1 MRLHRLD
8 ITAFGPFGGAQS
20 VDFDELSVAGLF
32 LLHGPTGAGKTSV
45 LDAVCY
51 ALYGSVPGA
60 RQSGQGLTLR
70 SDHAAPGTRTE
81 VRLELTVAGRR
92 LEVTR
97 QPPWERPKKRGSGS
111 TLDKAQSWLREYD
124 AQTGAWKDLSRS
136 HQEIGEEITQ
146 LLGMSREQFCQVVL
160 LPQGDFARFLRAD
173 AEARGRLLG
182 RLFDTHRFAEVE
194 KRLAERRRAT
204 EAQVR
209 DGDTELLAD
218 AHRMQQAAGDAMA
231 LPDAAPGEPGLADA
245 VMSAAAVARSTA
257 REQLTIAH
265 SRLTAAESAQ
275 AAAERALA
283 DVREVARLQQRFGEA
298 QQRAALMEE
307 RSEGYR
313 QALARMERAR
323 KAEAVAPALE
333 LREAADAEHR
343 RADAA
348 RARTRALLPD
358 TYADAGAAGLASAA
372 RRAAEE
378 LGGLESA
385 RRAEQRLADLVAERA
400 GLDRQ
405 ERADDDVLREADD
418 WLAGWEATRAGL
430 QARIDSAQEAATR
443 AEQLGVQREPA
454 QKRLGAARMRDQ
466 LAGDTDTAAEQ
477 VRLAQADALALK
489 ARWLDVKEQRLN
501 GIAAE
506 LAAQLTDGEPCA
518 VCGATEH
525 PAPARKDAGHVGRE
539 AEERALAAY
548 QQAEERHSEQEQR
561 LGVVRE
567 ALAAATAEAGDAS
580 TEQLAA
586 AADELERL
594 YAQARHAASVLHPAH
609 EELRRAE
616 QEHERRTAVRQQA
629 AVRAAS
635 RVGHRDRLD
644 RERAVLE
651 EELAQARG
659 ALDSVAARADQ
670 LERQVRLLT
679 DAADA
684 ARVAEDT
691 AQRLKDADAR
701 LADAAFRAGFDT
713 PQAAAEALLDDAAH
727 RDLQRRLDDWQS
739 QEAAVRAVLAE
750 PDTAAAAQQPPADLA
765 SAEQAAALAAQRV
778 RDAASARDAAARR
791 CADLDRL
798 SARAAVSVRRLAPLR
813 EEYDRVARL
822 ASLTAG
828 TSADNERKMRLESY
842 VLAARLEQV
851 AAAATVRLLRMSSGR
866 YTLVH
871 SDDRA
876 GRGRSG
882 LGLHVVDAW
891 TGRERDTATL
901 SGGETFFAS
910 LALALGL
917 ADVVTDEAGGV
928 RLDTLFI
935 DEGFG
940 SLDDQTLD
948 EVLDV
953 LDSLRER
960 DRSVGIV
967 SHVADLRRRIH
978 AQLEVVKGRAG
989 SALKVRSAAQRAARQ
1004 G

>member
-8 ITAFGPFGGAQS
+8 ITAFGPFGGSQS
-20 VDFDELSVAGLF
+20 VDFDELSAAGLF

-60 RQSGQGLTLR
+60 RQSSQGLALR
-70 SDHAAPGTRTE
+70 SDHAASGTRTG
-81 VRLELTVAGRR
+81 VTLELTVAGRR

-97 QPPWERPKKRGSGS
+97 QPPWERPKKRGSGT
-111 TLDKAQSWLREYD
+111 TLEKAQSWLREYD
-124 AQTGAWKDLSRS
+124 ATAGAWKDLSRS

-173 AEARGRLLG
+173 AEARGKLLG

-194 KRLAERRRAT
+194 KRLAERRRTA

-209 DGDTELLAD
+209 EGDAALLAD
-218 AHRMQQAAGDAMA
+218 AHRMQQAADGAME
-231 LPDAAPGEPGLADA
+231 LPQLAPGEPGLAEA
-245 VMSAAAVARSTA
+245 VISAAAVARSTA

-265 SRLTAAESAQ
+265 LRLTSAESAH
-275 AAAERALA
+275 AAAERELDDA
-283 DVREVARLQQRFGEA
+283 RELDRLQRRFTEARERAARLEGRADAHREA
-298 QQRAALMEE
+298 Q
-307 RSEGYR
+307 
-313 QALARMERAR
+313 ARMERSR
-323 KAEAVAPALE
+323 KAEAVAPALD
-333 LREAADAEHR
+333 LREAMDAEHR
-343 RADAA
+343 RAAEAQA
-348 RARTRALLPD
+348 RARALLRNILEPAEGL
-358 TYADAGAAGLASAA
+358 TDAGAVGLAAAA

-385 RRAEQRLADLVAERA
+385 RRAEQRLAELLKERE
-400 GLDRQ
+400 GLERQ
-405 ERADDDVLREADD
+405 ERADEDVLQEAEA
-418 WLAGWEATRAGL
+418 WLAGWDQTRTAL
-430 QARIDSAQEAATR
+430 QRGVESAQEAATR
-443 AEQLGVQREPA
+443 AEQLAVQRDPA
-454 QKRLGAARMRDQ
+454 RRRLAAARQRDQ
-466 LAGDTDTAAEQ
+466 LGRDVDDAQRQVLAATES
-477 VRLAQADALALK
+477 AQK
-489 ARWLDVKEQRLN
+489 ARAEWLDVKEQRLN

-506 LAAQLTDGEPCA
+506 LAAQLTEGEPCA
-518 VCGATEH
+518 VCGAVEH

-539 AEERALAAY
+539 TEERALAAY
-548 QQAEERHSEQEQR
+548 QHADEQRTEAERR
-561 LGVVRE
+561 LGVVQR
-567 ALAAATAEAGDAS
+567 ALAAAQGEAGDTP
-580 TEQLAA
+580 TEQLALQ
-586 AADELERL
+586 ADELER
-594 YAQARHAASVLHPAH
+594 QFTEARAGASALSGAH
-609 EELRRAE
+609 EQLRQAE
-616 QEHERRTAVRQQA
+616 RERDRRVSAQQEA

-635 RVGHRDRLD
+635 RVARRDALD
-644 RERAVLE
+644 QERATLE
-651 EELAQARG
+651 AELTQASG
-659 ALDSVAARADQ
+659 AAGSVAARAAQ
-670 LERQVRLLT
+670 LERRAALLT
-679 DAADA
+679 DAADT
-684 ARVAEDT
+684 ARAAEDT

-713 PQAAAEALLDDAAH
+713 PQAAAAALLDDAAH
-727 RDLQRRLDDWQS
+727 RELQRRLDAWQS
-739 QEAAVRAVLAE
+739 EEAAVRAVLAE
-750 PDTAAAAQQPPADLA
+750 ADTAAAAQQPPADLV
-765 SAEQAAALAAQRV
+765 SAERAAAVAAQRL

-791 CADLDRL
+791 CAELDRL
-798 SARAAVSVRRLAPLR
+798 SARSAAGVRRLAPLR

-822 ASLTAG
+822 ASLAAG

-851 AAAATVRLLRMSSGR
+851 AAAATVRLQRMSLGR

-871 SDDRA
+871 SDDRT

-967 SHVADLRRRIH
+967 SHVPDLRRRIH
-978 AQLEVVKGRAG
+978 AQLEVVKGRGG
-989 SALKVRSAAQRAARQ
+989 STLRQR
-1004 G
+1004 GV

>member
-20 VDFDELSVAGLF
+20 VDFDELSGAGLF

-60 RQSGQGLTLR
+60 RQSAQGLTLR
-70 SDHAAPGTRTE
+70 SDHAEAATRTE
-81 VRLELTVAGRR
+81 VRLELTAAGRR
-92 LEVTR
+92 LEITR
-97 QPPWERPKKRGSGS
+97 QPPWQRPKRRGSGT
-111 TLDKAQSWLREYD
+111 TLDKAQTWLREYD
-124 AQTGAWKDLSRS
+124 AVAGAWKDLSRS

-173 AEARGRLLG
+173 AEARGKLLG

-194 KRLAERRRAT
+194 KRLAERRKAT
-204 EAQVR
+204 ETQVR
-209 DGDTELLAD
+209 EGDAALLAD
-218 AHRMQQAAGDAMA
+218 AHRMQQEAGGAME
-231 LPDAAPGEPGLADA
+231 LPELAPGEPGLADA
-245 VMSAAAVARSTA
+245 VLGAAAVARSTA
-257 REQLTIAH
+257 REELAVAH
-265 SRLTAAESAQ
+265 CGLSAAESGQ
-275 AAAERALA
+275 AAAERALS
-283 DVREVARLQQRFGEA
+283 DVREVSRLQQRFA
-298 QQRAALMEE
+298 QARQRAGLLQEQAEE
-307 RSEGYR
+307 HRAA
-313 QALARMERAR
+313 QTRMERSR

-333 LREAADAEHR
+333 LRDEADAEHR
-343 RADAA
+343 RSAHAETHA
-348 RARTRALLPD
+348 RAQLPD
-358 TYADAGAAGLASAA
+358 SFAEAGAAGLAVAA

-385 RRAEQRLADLVAERA
+385 RRAEHRLAELTAERT

-405 ERADDDVLREADD
+405 ERADDDVLAEAES
-418 WLAGWEATRAGL
+418 WLGAWETTRAGL
-430 QARIDSAQEAATR
+430 QARIDAAQSAAAR
-443 AEQLGVQREPA
+443 AEQLAVLREPA
-454 QKRLGAARMRDQ
+454 RQRLTAARARD
-466 LAGDTDTAAEQ
+466 
-477 VRLAQADALALK
+477 RLAEDTEQTRQRALAAQERATQ
-489 ARWLDVKEQRLN
+489 ARADWLDLKEQRLN

-506 LAAQLTDGEPCA
+506 LAANLRDGEACA

-525 PAPARKDAGHVGRE
+525 PAPARKVAGHVDRE
-539 AEERALAAY
+539 AEERALGHY
-548 QQAEERHSEQEQR
+548 QSAQDRHAQDERR
-561 LGVVRE
+561 LSAVRE
-567 ALAAATAEAGDAS
+567 ELAAATAEASDTP
-580 TEQLAA
+580 TEQLAQQA
-586 AADELERL
+586 AELELQYSESRREASEL
-594 YAQARHAASVLHPAH
+594 HAAN
-609 EELRRAE
+609 EELRHAE
-616 QEHERRTAVRQQA
+616 QERERRTAVRQEA

-635 RVGHRDRLD
+635 RVGHRERLD
-644 RERAVLE
+644 RENATLE
-651 EELAQARG
+651 EELTQARG
-659 ALDSVAARADQ
+659 GADSVAARAAQ
-670 LERQVRLLT
+670 LERRVALLT

-684 ARVAEDT
+684 ARAAEDS

-713 PQAAAEALLDDAAH
+713 PQAAADALLDDAAH
-727 RDLQRRLDDWQS
+727 RELQRRLDVRQTEES
-739 QEAAVRAVLAE
+739 AVRAILTEA
-750 PDTAAAAQQPPADLA
+750 DTAAAADQPSADVP
-765 SAEQAAALAAQRV
+765 SAERTAAEAARRL

-791 CADLDRL
+791 CAELDRL
-798 SARAAVSVRRLAPLR
+798 SARAATGVRRLAPLR

-822 ASLTAG
+822 AGLAAG
-828 TSADNERKMRLESY
+828 TSADNERRMRLESY

-851 AAAATVRLLRMSSGR
+851 AAAATVRLQRMSSGR

-967 SHVADLRRRIH
+967 SHVADLRRRVH
-978 AQLEVVKGRAG
+978 AQLEVVKGRSG
-989 SALKVRSAAQRAARQ
+989 SAVRQRGVR
-1004 G
+1004 

>member
-8 ITAFGPFGGAQS
+8 ITAFGPFGGSQG
-20 VDFDELSVAGLF
+20 VDFDALSAAGLF

-51 ALYGSVPGA
+51 ALYGAVPGA
-60 RQSGQGLTLR
+60 RQSGSGKGMNLR
-70 SDHAAPGTRTE
+70 SDHAEPGTRAE
-81 VRLELTVAGRR
+81 IRLDLTVAGRR

-97 QPPWERPKKRGSGS
+97 QPAWERPKLRGKG
-111 TLDKAQSWLREYD
+111 TTVDKAQTWLREYD
-124 AQTGAWKDLSRS
+124 STTGTWKDLSRS
-136 HQEIGEEITQ
+136 HEEVGREFEQ

-182 RLFDTHRFAEVE
+182 RLFDTQRFADVE
-194 KRLAERRRAT
+194 KRLADRRRAT
-204 EAQVR
+204 EARVR
-209 DGDTELLAD
+209 EGDAALLAD
-218 AHRMQQAAGDAMA
+218 AHRMQQEAGDAME
-231 LPDAAPGEPGLADA
+231 LPELAPGDPGLAEA
-245 VMSAAAVARSTA
+245 VLGAAAVARATA
-257 REQLTIAH
+257 RERLTIAH
-265 SRLTAAESAQ
+265 LRLGAAESAHTE
-275 AAAERALA
+275 ARRALDA
-283 DVREVARLQQRFGEA
+283 VRELARLQNRFAEARQRAERLQQHSGAHREA
-298 QQRAALMEE
+298 QE
-307 RSEGYR
+307 
-313 QALARMERAR
+313 RMERSR

-333 LREAADAEHR
+333 LREAAEEEHR
-343 RADAA
+343 RAAAAEA
-348 RARTRALLPD
+348 RARGTLPD
-358 TYADAGAAGLASAA
+358 SYADAGASGLAAAA

-378 LGGLESA
+378 LGGLDAA
-385 RRAEQRLADLVAERA
+385 RRAEQRLDRLADERA

-405 ERADDDVLREADD
+405 ERADEEVLREAEA
-418 WLAGWEATRAGL
+418 WLDGWDSARAAL
-430 QARIDSAQEAATR
+430 QARVDSAQEAATR
-443 AEQLGVQREPA
+443 AEQLAVRREPMG
-454 QKRLGAARMRDQ
+454 KRLTAARTR
-466 LAGDTDTAAEQ
+466 
-477 VRLAQADALALK
+477 DALAADLEDAQRR
-489 ARWLDVKEQRLN
+489 ARACEQQALAARAHWLDLKEQRLT

-506 LAAQLTDGEPCA
+506 LAAHLTDGEPCT

-525 PAPARKDAGHVGRE
+525 PAPARRTAGHVDRE
-539 AEERALAAY
+539 TEERAHRASQEADRRH
-548 QQAEERHSEQEQR
+548 AEEERR

-567 ALAAATAEAGDAS
+567 ALAAATAEAGDTPTA
-580 TEQLAA
+580 QL
-586 AADELERL
+586 E
-594 YAQARHAASVLHPAH
+594 AQAGELDQEYARARREASALHAAH

-616 QEHERRTAVRQQA
+616 HEREQRLADRQQA

-635 RVGHRDRLD
+635 RLTRRDTLE
-644 RERAVLE
+644 REQAQLE
-651 EELAQARG
+651 AELTQARG
-659 ALDSVAARADQ
+659 TAGSVAARAAQ
-670 LERQVRLLT
+670 LERRVALLT

-684 ARVAEDT
+684 ARTAEDT

-701 LADAAFRAGFDT
+701 LADAAYRAGFDT
-713 PQAAAEALLDDAAH
+713 PQAAAAALLDPAAH
-727 RDLQRRLDDWQS
+727 RELQHRLDAWQS
-739 QEAAVRAVLAE
+739 EEAAVRAVLAE
-750 PDTAAAAQQPPADLA
+750 ADTAAAAQQPPADLA
-765 SAEQAAALAAQRV
+765 TAERTAAEAERRLRE
-778 RDAASARDAAARR
+778 AASARDAAARCR
-791 CADLDRL
+791 TELDRL
-798 SARAAVSVRRLAPLR
+798 SARATEAVRRLAPLR

-822 ASLTAG
+822 AALTAG
-828 TSADNERKMRLESY
+828 TSAENERKMRLESY

-851 AAAATVRLLRMSSGR
+851 AAAATARLQRMSSGR

-871 SDDRA
+871 SDDRS

-967 SHVADLRRRIH
+967 SHVPDLRRRIH
-978 AQLEVVKGRAG
+978 AQLEVVKGRTG
-989 SALKVRSAAQRAARQ
+989 SVLRQR
-1004 G
+1004 GV